1 MIITGSQNI
10 SDHSGDIFL
19 LLGRSASLGL
29 SDNAHSFIVA
39 AGDQQSVSFYPPAG
53 DTHETLIDVGQGLS
67 VFVSGDSSVTV
78 LGFGHDKAGHVT
90 LLNAGFENVADAV
103 ASERPD
109 GHGGVVMSS
118 LIATV
123 DFIGVQN
130 VDASHI
136 GVVNI

>member
-19 LLGRSASLGL
+19 LLGRGTSLGL
-29 SDNAHSFIVA
+29 SNNAHSFIVA
-39 AGDQQSVSFYPPAG
+39 AGDQQEVSLFPPQG
-53 DTHETLIDVGQGLS
+53 DTDETLIDAGQGLS
-67 VFVSGDSSVTV
+67 LFVSGDSSVTV
-78 LGFGHDKAGHVT
+78 FGFGHDKAAHVT
-90 LLNAGFENVADAV
+90 LLNAGFENVAAAV

-109 GHGGVVMSS
+109 GHGGILISS
-118 LIATV
+118 QIATG
-123 DFIGVQN
+123 DFIGVQH